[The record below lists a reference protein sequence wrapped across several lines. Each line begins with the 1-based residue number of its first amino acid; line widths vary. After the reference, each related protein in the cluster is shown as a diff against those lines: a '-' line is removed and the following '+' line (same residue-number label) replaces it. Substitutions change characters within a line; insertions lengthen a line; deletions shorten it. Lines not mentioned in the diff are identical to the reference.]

1 MSIPAVGVSNI
12 MLRLAAYRLFLFVFP
27 LIVAIF
33 VFAKTSTSEVE
44 YTAYA
49 RLLPPQANNT
59 TATSLASQI
68 GGNAVL
74 GASALTLKNP
84 SDLYA
89 SIFLSRFVQDYVI
102 REYQLAKYY
111 GEPDI
116 DSLRHLVSR
125 KTKVEVGR
133 DGIITLAYT
142 DQSSEKSAQIANG
155 MIAAMYRLAK
165 DLSRNEASRRSEF
178 YDTLIE
184 EAVKKRE
191 IVSKRLVEAEKASGL
206 TRLKGQE
213 EASAAVVIE
222 LKGLI
227 ATREVELQKLSVV
240 ATQYH
245 PEIIRIQSELSALR
259 NQLEKISENRVMSN
273 AKGSVPITAQSSHDK
288 ESNLASSVGKFV
300 LPFDSYAELRSQVEP
315 LRREE
320 DVANQVV
327 EQLVKAKALSKVDE
341 SRDLA
346 VISVLDPATA
356 PTKKSGPRVMMSTIS
371 ATIISF
377 LMAFV
382 LALAWDVLL
391 ARDARRSRW
400 ADVFWAFFGRGRS
413 FSFAKKNAKNT
424 QENKDTP

>member
-1 MSIPAVGVSNI
+1 M
-12 MLRLAAYRLFLFVFP
+12 
-27 LIVAIF
+27 
-33 VFAKTSTSEVE
+33 
-44 YTAYA
+44 
-49 RLLPPQANNT
+49 
-59 TATSLASQI
+59 
-68 GGNAVL
+68 
-74 GASALTLKNP
+74 TLKNP

-259 NQLEKISENRVMSN
+259 NQLEKIRRNIWLELNN
-273 AKGSVPITAQSSHDK
+273 YLTPLEQA
-288 ESNLASSVGKFV
+288 NV
-300 LPFDSYAELRSQVEP
+300 LRNILFSYYQILGIPSAP
-315 LRREE
+315 L
-320 DVANQVV
+320 
-327 EQLVKAKALSKVDE
+327 
-341 SRDLA
+341 
-346 VISVLDPATA
+346 I
-356 PTKKSGPRVMMSTIS
+356 
-371 ATIISF
+371 
-377 LMAFV
+377 
-382 LALAWDVLL
+382 
-391 ARDARRSRW
+391 
-400 ADVFWAFFGRGRS
+400 
-413 FSFAKKNAKNT
+413 
-424 QENKDTP
+424 